1 MPNTEGEDF
10 MTILSQFDDSI
21 PARPCIEVSKS
32 SKGVHMEIEAISH
45 IFEVS

>member
-21 PARPCIEVSKS
+21 PSRPCIEVSKS
-32 SKGVHMEIEAISH
+32 SKEVHIGIEAIGH
-45 IFEVS
+45 IAEVS